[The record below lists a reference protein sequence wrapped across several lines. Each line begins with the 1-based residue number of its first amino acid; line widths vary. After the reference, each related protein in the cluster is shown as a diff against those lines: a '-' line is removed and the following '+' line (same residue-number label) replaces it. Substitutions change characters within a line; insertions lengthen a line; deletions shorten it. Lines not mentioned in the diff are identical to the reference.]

1 MSPRL
6 SICALTIAL
15 AACAAP
21 TRQPVTAAPSPLAPT
36 PTVAAIAPAEPAAE
50 PAIRAVTI
58 GASGDLLFHLKVV
71 RTAREHADEG
81 GFAWVLGGL
90 ESVIGE
96 DELAFA
102 NLETPLSERVP
113 PETGDPPILGAPAEA
128 AAALSAVG
136 IDVVSV
142 ANNHGYD
149 QTAIGMSETLAALDE
164 AGVRHVGAAI
174 AEVDAPGPAIF
185 ERDGVRVAFV
195 AFTERLNRGP
205 VFRGD
210 HPQIARYDAERA
222 EAALRRARELAD
234 VVVLSIHWSSDFITE
249 PRRGQRRRARALV
262 DAGADVIIGHGPHV
276 LQEVERLE
284 SARGDAL
291 VAYSLGNLVS
301 NQALRYWVGRR
312 RPPEGMHPAVIL
324 PALRDGAWLRT
335 RLVVEDDTL
344 RIERVEAVPLWT
356 RNNFVQFAN
365 GHAERLEIRV
375 DPLHISPERVR
386 AERLPMIAEALGD
399 AVTLIGE

>member
-1 MSPRL
+1 MPAPREE
-6 SICALTIAL
+6 
-15 AACAAP
+15 P
-21 TRQPVTAAPSPLAPT
+21 T
-36 PTVAAIAPAEPAAE
+36 E
-50 PAIRAVTI
+50 RAVTI

-90 ESVIGE
+90 QSVIGE
-96 DELAFA
+96 NELAFA

-149 QTAIGMSETLAALDE
+149 QTAIGLGETLAALDG
-164 AGVRHVGAAI
+164 AGVGHVGAAV
-174 AEVDAPGPAIF
+174 AEADAPGPAVF
-185 ERDGVRVAFV
+185 ERGGVRVAFV
-195 AFTERLNRGP
+195 AFTERVNRGP
-205 VFRGD
+205 VSTDG
-210 HPQIARYDAERA
+210 HPRIARYDDERA
-222 EAALRRARELAD
+222 AVALSRARELAD
-234 VVVLSIHWSSDFITE
+234 LVVLSIHWSSDFVTE

-284 SARGDAL
+284 SERGEAL

-312 RPPEGMHPAVIL
+312 RPPDGMHPAVIL

-335 RLVVEDDTL
+335 RFIVERQGRL

-365 GHAERLEIRV
+365 RREERLEIRV
-375 DPLHISPERVR
+375 DPLYLSPEPVR

-399 AVTLIGE
+399 AVTLVER